1 MLHALVL
8 AAQALPVGDRAKDA
22 RAEQSV
28 ALRLGYFAVRPAADF
43 LRRGQ
48 ADAARVEI
56 GNWVSELKWVRTEQ
70 VVLLSCGARRRG
82 LQDPAP
88 LTRPLS
94 APVSIH
100 LAGAAS
106 CGSSGG
112 SGPDPQR
119 SVCGDGGFDQGLLTH
134 RLDQLHIEA

>member
-48 ADAARVEI
+48 ADADRVEI

-82 LQDPAP
+82 LQDPAA

-94 APVSIH
+94 PPLSIP
-100 LAGAAS
+100 LQGAAS
-106 CGSSGG
+106 C
-112 SGPDPQR
+112 
-119 SVCGDGGFDQGLLTH
+119 
-134 RLDQLHIEA
+134 A

>member
-8 AAQALPVGDRAKDA
+8 AAQALPVGDRPEDA
-22 RAEQSV
+22 RAEQAV
-28 ALRLGYFAVRPAADF
+28 TFRLERAVVDGLRLGYFAVRPATDL

-48 ADAARVEI
+48 ADADRVEI

-82 LQDPAP
+82 LQDPAA

-94 APVSIH
+94 PPLSIP
-100 LAGAAS
+100 LQGAAS
-106 CGSSGG
+106 C
-112 SGPDPQR
+112 
-119 SVCGDGGFDQGLLTH
+119 
-134 RLDQLHIEA
+134 A

>member
-1 MLHALVL
+1 MRGL
-8 AAQALPVGDRAKDA
+8 AAGVRH
-22 RAEQSV
+22 
-28 ALRLGYFAVRPAADF
+28 GYFAVRPATDF

-48 ADAARVEI
+48 ADADRVEI

-82 LQDPAP
+82 LQDPAD

-100 LAGAAS
+100 RAGAAF

-119 SVCGDGGFDQGLLTH
+119 SVGGDGRFDQGLLTH
-134 RLDQLHIEA
+134 RLDQLHIE